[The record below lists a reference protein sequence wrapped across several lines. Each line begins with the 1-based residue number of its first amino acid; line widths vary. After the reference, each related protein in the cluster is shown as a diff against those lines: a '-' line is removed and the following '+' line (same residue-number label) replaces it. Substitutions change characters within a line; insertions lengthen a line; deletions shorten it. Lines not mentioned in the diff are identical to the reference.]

1 MGYTFVVDWCHMSI
15 LISLEQVIEGRGLD
29 NITKVV
35 MGVLKKHGVFFMQ
48 MLLEN

>member
-1 MGYTFVVDWCHMSI
+1 MPI
-15 LISLEQVIEGRGLD
+15 LISLYYVIEGGGL
-29 NITKVV
+29 NNLTKVV